1 MMNVNDLL
9 RDHVTL
15 TMECLDRIYLNGY
28 IPTLQVPGQLV
39 NFLIGHR
46 GNKIPS
52 PALLGRITDDFKAQ
66 IQSLAEQGSIPIVRF
81 EPGQRKDDIA
91 AEYRQRFDQ
100 PEGVVF
106 IGVAQ
111 EKAQAFKSRKK
122 DQHGYVGFEYSRD
135 SVRVNHY
142 YFYIQDA
149 DFGPAFIKVC
159 SYAPYGIKVCLNGHE
174 WAKQQLRK
182 QGITFAVLD
191 NGFLSCA
198 NPERLQAICDQLGP
212 EQIQA
217 FFAKWIE
224 RLPLPLTAADRQAG
238 YSHRL
243 SVWQL
248 EASRTQVF
256 DDPVR
261 GREFFEAVIRENLDL
276 GRPDRVQLVFDRKI
290 IKTTPGQFHTRVI
303 EDGVQ
308 PSLHIEYKS
317 NRVKQYF
324 KEGRALRTE
333 TTINEPKDFGVNKDL
348 SQLPYLEQIGRQ
360 INRRLLDVQRVSH
373 DCHLSPESVE
383 RVVLPTVTED
393 GQRAPG
399 LRFGQLRV
407 MALLAALTSFLAATQ
422 GFTHRSLR
430 PQVADLQGVAHDSTP
445 RASSLMI
452 CAVCASK
459 ASSGACLTP
468 TATCSR
474 LMVARSRSSSRACTP
489 GSSAPAGRPW
499 TCRYLSPVPWPR
511 PSVRSI
517 WRLTACLMKL
527 AWPQA
532 PRKLDSFVKNLA
544 YEGT

>member
-1 MMNVNDLL
+1 MTNVNELL
-9 RDHVTL
+9 SDHVTL
-15 TMECLDRIYLNGY
+15 TVECLDRIYLNGY
-28 IPTLQVPGQLV
+28 IPTMQMPGQLV
-39 NFLIGHR
+39 NFLLRHR

-52 PALLGRITDDFKAQ
+52 PALLGRITDGFVAEIK
-66 IQSLAEQGSIPIVRF
+66 SFAEQAGIPIVHF

-91 AEYRQRFDQ
+91 AEYRQGFDQ
-100 PEGVVF
+100 REGVVF

-111 EKAQAFKSRKK
+111 EKAQAFKARKK
-122 DQHGYVGFEYSRD
+122 EQKGYVGFEYSRD

-142 YFYIQDA
+142 YFYLQDA
-149 DFGPAFIKVC
+149 DFGAAFIKVG
-159 SYAPYGIKVCLNGHE
+159 SYAPYPIKVCLNGHE

-182 QGITFAVLD
+182 EGIAFETLD

-198 NPERLQAICDQLGP
+198 NPERLQPICDQLGP

-224 RLPLPLTAADRQAG
+224 RLPMPLTEADRQAG

-243 SVWQL
+243 SIWQL
-248 EASRTQVF
+248 EASRTQLF

-276 GRPDRVQLVFDRKI
+276 GRPDRVQLIFDRKI
-290 IKTTPGQFHTRVI
+290 IKTTPGQFRTRVI

-308 PSLHIEYKS
+308 PSLHIEYKTS
-317 NRVKQYF
+317 RVKQYF

-333 TTINEPKDFGVNKDL
+333 TTINDPKDFGVNKDI
-348 SQLPYLEQIGRQ
+348 SHLPYLEQIGRT

-373 DCHLSPESVE
+373 NCHLSQESVE
-383 RVVLPTVTED
+383 RVVLPTVSED

-430 PQVADLQGVAHDSTP
+430 PLVADLQGVGHDQYTTGQLTYDLRRLRLKGIIWRVP
-445 RASSLMI
+445 HTQRYL
-452 CAVCASK
+452 
-459 ASSGACLTP
+459 LTP
-468 TATCSR
+468 YGRKVALFFTR
-474 LMVARSRSSSRACTP
+474 LHARVFRP
-489 GSSAPAGRPW
+489 GFAA
-499 TCRYLSPVPWPR
+499 LD
-511 PSVRSI
+511 PSVPLPAALAEALSQVDQEI
-517 WRLTACLMKL
+517 DRLIDETCL
-527 AWPQA
+527 AA
-532 PRKLDSFVKNLA
+532 SA
-544 YEGT
+544 

>member
-1 MMNVNDLL
+1 MTNVNDLL

-15 TMECLDRIYLNGY
+15 TVECLDRLYLNGY
-28 IPTLQVPGQLV
+28 IPTMQMPGQLV
-39 NFLIGHR
+39 TFLVHHR

-52 PALLGRITDDFKAQ
+52 PALLGRITDDFTAHIK
-66 IQSLAEQGSIPIVRF
+66 SFAEQDGVPIVHF
-81 EPGQRKDDIA
+81 ESGQRKDDVA
-91 AEYRQRFDQ
+91 NAYRQKFAK

-111 EKAQAFKSRKK
+111 EKAQAFKGRKK
-122 DQHGYVGFEYSRD
+122 DQTGYVGFEYSRD

-182 QGITFAVLD
+182 EGIAFAVLD

-212 EQIQA
+212 EQMQA
-217 FFAKWIE
+217 FFAKWGE
-224 RLPLPLTAADRQAG
+224 RLPMPLTAADRQAG

-290 IKTTPGQFHTRVI
+290 IKTTPGQFRTRVI
-303 EDGVQ
+303 EDGVL
-308 PSLHIEYKS
+308 PSLHIEYKTS
-317 NRVKQYF
+317 RVKQYF

-333 TTINEPKDFGVNKDL
+333 TTINDPKDFGVNKDL

-373 DCHLSPESVE
+373 NCHLSQENVE

-393 GQRAPG
+393 GQHAAG

-430 PQVADLQGVAHDSTP
+430 PQVADLQGLARDQYTTGQLTYDLRRLRLKGIIWRVPNTQRYLLTPYGRKVALFFTRLHARVFRP
-445 RASSLMI
+445 SLAALVPSVPI
-452 CAVCASK
+452 PSALAEALSQVDLEIDRLIDE
-459 ASSGACLTP
+459 ACL
-468 TATCSR
+468 A
-474 LMVARSRSSSRACTP
+474 A
-489 GSSAPAGRPW
+489 SAEK
-499 TCRYLSPVPWPR
+499 T
-511 PSVRSI
+511 
-517 WRLTACLMKL
+517 
-527 AWPQA
+527 
-532 PRKLDSFVKNLA
+532 
-544 YEGT
+544 

>member
-1 MMNVNDLL
+1 MTNVNDLL

-15 TMECLDRIYLNGY
+15 TVECLDRVYLNGY
-28 IPTLQVPGQLV
+28 IPMMQMPGQLV
-39 NFLIGHR
+39 SFLVHHR

-52 PALLGRITDDFKAQ
+52 PALLGRITDDFTGQ
-66 IQSLAEQGSIPIVRF
+66 IKSFAEQGGIPIVHF
-81 EPGQRKDDIA
+81 EPGQRKDDLA
-91 AEYRQRFDQ
+91 AEYRQKFEK

-111 EKAQAFKSRKK
+111 EKAQAFKGRKK
-122 DQHGYVGFEYSRD
+122 DQKGYVGFEYSRD
-135 SVRVNHY
+135 AVRVNHY

-149 DFGPAFIKVC
+149 DFGPLFIKVC
-159 SYAPYGIKVCLNGHE
+159 SYAPYPIKVCLNGHE

-182 QGITFAVLD
+182 EGITFEVLD

-212 EQIQA
+212 EQMQA
-217 FFAKWIE
+217 LCDKWVA
-224 RLPLPLTAADRQAG
+224 RLPMPLTAADRQAG

-290 IKTTPGQFHTRVI
+290 IKTTPGQFRTRVI

-308 PSLHIEYKS
+308 PSLYIEYKTS
-317 NRVKQYF
+317 RVKQYF

-333 TTINEPKDFGVNKDL
+333 TTINDPKDFGVNKDL
-348 SQLPYLEQIGRQ
+348 SQLPYLEQTGRQ

-373 DCHLSPESVE
+373 NCHLSQENLE
-383 RVVLPTVTED
+383 RVVLPTVTDD
-393 GQRAPG
+393 GQRAAG

-422 GFTHRSLR
+422 GFTHRGLR
-430 PQVADLQGVAHDSTP
+430 AQVADLQGLAHDQYTTSQLTYDLRRLRLKGLIWRVPNTQRYLLTP
-445 RASSLMI
+445 YGRKVALFFTRLHARVFRPGFAALDPSVPLPSALTEALSQVDHEI
-452 CAVCASK
+452 DRLIDE
-459 ASSGACLTP
+459 ACL
-468 TATCSR
+468 A
-474 LMVARSRSSSRACTP
+474 A
-489 GSSAPAGRPW
+489 SAEK
-499 TCRYLSPVPWPR
+499 S
-511 PSVRSI
+511 
-517 WRLTACLMKL
+517 
-527 AWPQA
+527 
-532 PRKLDSFVKNLA
+532 
-544 YEGT
+544 